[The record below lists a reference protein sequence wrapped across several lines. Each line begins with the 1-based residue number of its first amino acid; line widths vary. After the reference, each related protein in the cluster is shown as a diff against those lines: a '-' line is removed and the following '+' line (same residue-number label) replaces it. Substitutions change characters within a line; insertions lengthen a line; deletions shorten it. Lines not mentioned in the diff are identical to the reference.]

1 MTWNTAGTIGG
12 DAAGAPAAKK
22 NVYGVG
28 GNSGVIMGLG
38 VDGNSADM
46 TWRDGA
52 GYRVNQGW

>member
-12 DAAGAPAAKK
+12 DAAGAPAAE

-38 VDGNSADM
+38 MRMGIAR
-46 TWRDGA
+46 T
-52 GYRVNQGW
+52 